1 MAEYNIFKIDGNCL
15 KLDLG
20 RYKGCVDLSTV
31 TGNFVS
37 SKLISYN
44 TNVPFTSTYSY
55 ATATKLSAN
64 VTFTK
69 NTTGAIAGAVTLYR
83 VLGDGISTVSFTGI
97 KKTSTSSNF
106 NTADNILNILVF
118 FFDGYNYW
126 VNIFQEENAQ
136 PIDLTAP
143 VLQSIVISDA
153 FRNKAVLTYN
163 ETLSSGFPVVTANLV
178 FSGGKTITASVWSG
192 ATLTVTF
199 DSSYAY
205 GDVVTATYNGTF
217 IKDISEN
224 NAIPFTAYSVTN
236 NIAAPDVIAPTL
248 LSAIVSNAAPSNIVL
263 TYNETINPAII
274 PATSTGAV
282 SGKTI
287 TGVAISGST
296 VTYTVNTP
304 FVFGDTITFSYTQ
317 GVNKIQDMSGN
328 FAANLVSQAV
338 TNNIASS
345 SQIVVWENLV
355 NASGSTNAGFITTNG
370 TLPSGGR
377 GTVAIN
383 TANNFEVFAQ
393 FTTLSPATV
402 LFLDRDS
409 TNAYVWGASQTFE
422 AGAYQVGGNLYWAV
436 NGTVPNNMGAVSIP
450 IWVKLRKSG
459 NNIILS
465 TSATENGSYTD
476 VKTFTDAIVGVSTLY
491 IHVLFASNANGD
503 RVQVKYTN

>member
-1 MAEYNIFKIDGNCL
+1 MGTSSSIGGAIKAEKISFSN
-15 KLDLG
+15 
-20 RYKGCVDLSTV
+20 S
-31 TGNFVS
+31 
-37 SKLISYN
+37 
-44 TNVPFTSTYSY
+44 VPFNKPLLFTDFY
-55 ATATKLSAN
+55 KLAGN
-64 VTFTK
+64 VNFSPLAE
-69 NTTGAIAGAVTLYR
+69 NAVVGSCCIYK
-83 VLGDGISTVSFTGI
+83 VLGNGTNNITF
-97 KKTSTSSNF
+97 SSSIRKVNGSGSF
-106 NTADNILNILVF
+106 NTANDILNILIF
-118 FFDGYNYW
+118 FYDGVYFW

-224 NAIPFTAYSVTN
+224 NASPFTAYSVTN

-274 PATSTGAV
+274 PATSTGVV

-328 FAANLVSQAV
+328 FAANLVNQSV
-338 TNNIASS
+338 TNNVAASA
-345 SQIVVWENLV
+345 QIVAWENL
-355 NASGSTNAGFITTNG
+355 AGSTSTSGGFLNYG
-370 TLPSGGR
+370 GSLPSGGR

-383 TANNFEVFAQ
+383 TANPFEVYAEL
-393 FTTLSPATV
+393 TTLSPATV
-402 LFLDRDS
+402 LFLDKDAS
-409 TNAYVWGASQTFE
+409 NSYAWGGGQVFE
-422 AGAYQVGGNLYWAV
+422 AGVYTVSGNLYWAV
-436 NGTVPNNMGAVSIP
+436 NGTTPNGLGSITLP
-450 IWVKLRKSG
+450 VWVKLRKSG
-459 NNIILS
+459 SDIILS
-465 TSATENGSYTD
+465 KSTSENGSYTD
-476 VKTFTDAIVGVSTLY
+476 VKTFTDALNAISTLY
-491 IHVLFASNANGD
+491 IHVLFAANSSGD
-503 RVQVKYTN
+503 KIQVKYTN